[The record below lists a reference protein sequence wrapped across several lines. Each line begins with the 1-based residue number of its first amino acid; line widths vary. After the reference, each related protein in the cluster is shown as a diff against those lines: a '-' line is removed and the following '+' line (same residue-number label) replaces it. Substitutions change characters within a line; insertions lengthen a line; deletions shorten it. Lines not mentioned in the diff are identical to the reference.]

1 VFLKLIEGRK
11 HERVSDAA
19 SQQNIATLTKSL
31 KADSESNTLI
41 EQAQE
46 YDEKLREARAALL

>member
-19 SQQNIATLTKSL
+19 SSIEHCHAYQSL

>member
-1 VFLKLIEGRK
+1 MSGFPMPHL
-11 HERVSDAA
+11 
-19 SQQNIATLTKSL
+19 QQNIATLTKSL

>member
-1 VFLKLIEGRK
+1 MSGFPMPHL
-11 HERVSDAA
+11 
-19 SQQNIATLTKSL
+19 QQNIATLNKSL